1 MRRTGKLTLL
11 LSLCPLIV
19 YGTSGVAQ
27 IYPRKPIRIIE
38 PVVSG
43 SPVDVSMRRMV
54 PKLTEFLGQPVVMEN
69 RPGGNSAIGARE
81 VARATPDGY
90 VLLHANANN
99 SINDAL
105 EPNSDSRLNRE
116 LSPVT
121 LILKTPLVMTVH
133 PSLNVGNL
141 KDYIALAKTRPG
153 TITYASG
160 GSSSLPRLLVERIQQ
175 VAGIRTFEVP
185 YKSLGAE
192 MPDLVAGNLM
202 TAYVSPLSIV
212 QHVKAGRLRAL
223 AVSGARRIGILS
235 DVPTMAE
242 AGFKGYDISAWWGVV
257 VPAGTPKPIIQRL
270 AGWLAQINATEE
282 TRKFLQNVSTDV
294 LNGTPEA
301 MAEMVKRDNER
312 WSRYTKI
319 AHIEPQ

>member
-1 MRRTGKLTLL
+1 
-11 LSLCPLIV
+11 
-19 YGTSGVAQ
+19 
-27 IYPRKPIRIIE
+27 
-38 PVVSG
+38 
-43 SPVDVSMRRMV
+43 MV

-242 AGFKGYDISAWWGVV
+242 AGLPGVEATAWTGVAA
-257 VPAGTPKPIIQRL
+257 PAGTPPDVIARL
-270 AGWLAQINATEE
+270 QQTFARVLALREIHYEIEGLGQEPVGN
-282 TRKFLQNVSTDV
+282 
-294 LNGTPEA
+294 TPEQFGA
-301 MAEMVKRDNER
+301 FVRNEVEKWTEVVKQAGISQRE
-312 WSRYTKI
+312 
-319 AHIEPQ
+319 